1 MRETMV
7 QSRSCDAAVQ
17 LAKELGD
24 RLFARRFLPG
34 DFVHLEGDPASTI
47 SIVDHGQLLVEACP
61 VGSWVPAAVG
71 VLGPGSMLGE
81 EALASDGVRCASV
94 KALTP
99 GLLLV
104 AFREELIEEM
114 MARPSTRRLFFRLQ
128 GELHRARLSEALA
141 NTAAK
146 VDLRIARWVLHC
158 AEVFAA
164 APAGPVTLHLRQEL
178 IAGLAGTRRPTAN
191 RSLHDFQTAGL
202 IELRRGGIHVPSRD
216 AVRDW
221 IVSNTPE
228 TWE

>member
-1 MRETMV
+1 MRAAVGE
-7 QSRSCDAAVQ
+7 SRFGEAAVQ

-24 RLFARRFLPG
+24 RLFARRLSPG
-34 DFVHLEGDPASTI
+34 DFVHLEGDPASTV
-47 SIVDHGQLLVEACP
+47 SIVEQGQLLVEACP
-61 VGSWVPAAVG
+61 VGSWLPASVG
-71 VLGPGSMLGE
+71 VLGPGSLLGE

-99 GLLLV
+99 CVLLV
-104 AFREELIEEM
+104 AFREELIEVM
-114 MARPSTRRLFFRLQ
+114 MARPSARRLFFRLQ
-128 GELHRARLSEALA
+128 GELHRSRLSEALA

-158 AEVFAA
+158 ADVFATA
-164 APAGPVTLHLRQEL
+164 TVGPVTLHLRQEL

-191 RSLHDFQTAGL
+191 RALHDFQSAGL
-202 IELRRGGIHVPSRD
+202 IELRRGGIHVPHRG

-228 TWE
+228 TND